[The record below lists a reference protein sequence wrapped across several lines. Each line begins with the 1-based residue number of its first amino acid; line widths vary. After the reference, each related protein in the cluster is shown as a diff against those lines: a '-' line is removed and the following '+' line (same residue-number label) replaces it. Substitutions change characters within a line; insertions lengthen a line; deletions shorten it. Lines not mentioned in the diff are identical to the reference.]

1 MIFKP
6 EIKKIGIPV
15 AQSGGNNHKRMISQQ
30 IFENPN
36 NLLHSSFNQ
45 GVIPKSKSPV
55 IDTSQNIGV

>member
-6 EIKKIGIPV
+6 EIKKIGIPL
-15 AQSGGNNHKRMISQQ
+15 AQSGGHHKRMISQQ

-55 IDTSQNIGV
+55 LDTS